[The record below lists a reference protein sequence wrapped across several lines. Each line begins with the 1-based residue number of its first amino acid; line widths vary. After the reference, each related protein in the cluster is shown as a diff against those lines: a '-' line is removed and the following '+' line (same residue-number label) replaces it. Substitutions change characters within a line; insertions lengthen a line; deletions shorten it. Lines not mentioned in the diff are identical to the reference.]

1 MSHHDADNRRQP
13 STHFDSWQ
21 PVDAPPRPEKPKNWF
36 QRHRLLTAFGALVV
50 LAGVVQLSGGGSDP
64 ANGQAAQGVSTSS
77 PGTQQPTAQEP
88 AAQQPAADQHAADK
102 DGEKAAAPADAKQQG
117 TAGLGDAVRDGK
129 FEFTVTKVDR
139 GVKQVGGDLVGE
151 KAQGRFVL
159 VHVTVKNIG
168 DKSQLLDDTSQTV
181 RDTQGREFDAD
192 SMAAM
197 VIDGN
202 DVFLNEINPGNTV
215 KGVLVYDMPKDA
227 VPASIELHDSMFSGG
242 VTVGL
247 R

>member
-1 MSHHDADNRRQP
+1 MTQHEGDPRQHSHPPMQG
-13 STHFDSWQ
+13 WQ
-21 PVDAPPRPEKPKNWF
+21 PVDAPPPPQN
-36 QRHRLLTAFGALVV
+36 QRSWARRHPLLTGFGALVL
-50 LAGVVQLSGGGSDP
+50 LAVVVQVVNGGGGSDP
-64 ANGQAAQGVSTSS
+64 TQPQPVAASQAAPQDG
-77 PGTQQPTAQEP
+77 AR
-88 AAQQPAADQHAADK
+88 PAADGQTQP
-102 DGEKAAAPADAKQQG
+102 EQTP
-117 TAGLGDAVRDGK
+117 GLGTPVRDGK

-139 GVKQVGGDLVGE
+139 GVRQVGGDLLGE

-159 VHVTVKNIG
+159 VHVTVTNIG
-168 DKSQLLDDTSQTV
+168 DQAQLLDDTSQTL
-181 RDTQGREFDAD
+181 RDTKGREFDAD

-197 VIDGN
+197 SIDGN

-242 VTVGL
+242 VTVSL